1 MYFLSASEREHLKTL
16 LQEKAN
22 GFGLHDRHIES
33 DAHLVFEGL
42 HVLANG
48 YAARLYAMLHPKGHE
63 SHPEANGG
71 RTLLMMQKIEEG
83 GSGAVE

>member
-1 MYFLSASEREHLKTL
+1 MFFLSETERTHLRDL
-16 LQEKAN
+16 LQAKA
-22 GFGLHDRHIES
+22 GLYGLDERCIES

-48 YAARLYAMLHPKGHE
+48 NAALLYALLHPKGRN

-71 RTLLMMQKIEEG
+71 RTLLYMQKIEEG
-83 GSGAVE
+83 GSGAI